1 MKKSLKILIIVASS
15 IVALLI
21 IIAVTISPIV
31 KNYVEKHSREL
42 VGRTM
47 KMDKL
52 SINIFTGG
60 VKIENFVMYEDN
72 DTGKFVTFNLFKTN
86 MRLLPLLS
94 SKFIIQRILLSGAEV
109 KVSQRGDTF
118 NFDDIIAHFAAD
130 STATP
135 KSDDTPSKWEIGI
148 YNIAIDNSSILY
160 KDLIVGSD
168 WGLNHMNLKIPG
180 VYFSGKS
187 TEVGLN
193 LDFTS
198 GGALRTDL
206 KYDIEK
212 KSYNLKLALTNFSM
226 EGLLPYLQQSMNVNK
241 IAGSLDTEVTVVGNT
256 DHVMDFDLN
265 GEAKLHQLLIEDH
278 KGRKVI
284 AVAEAQATMENFNI
298 SKENFLFNKINVD
311 NVSTDFEVYKD
322 GQNNFSD
329 LMKSS
334 PEAPPADSTT
344 TTTTSNNM
352 HIVIGELSVVNS
364 QVTYTDHSLV
374 KPFTYKVSDISLTAF
389 NVNPGAH
396 NNAINISATMQNQ
409 GTAKI
414 KWIGDLTGIANHNIR
429 ISLANIDLTQF
440 SPYSLQYFGYP
451 IHDGN
456 LNFTSQNIITNNIL
470 NGTNKLNIYKCEL
483 AKKDKQIK
491 PEYSVPLRVGLYILK
506 DKHDRIDLDLPIKGN
521 VDSPEFSYKKIII
534 KTLVN
539 VLVKV
544 AAAPVSFLADAMGLS
559 GDKLQHI
566 AINSMQRQFDSE
578 QYAKLHELA
587 EIIKT
592 KPEMTL
598 SLHQE
603 LNYTDALASYALAN
617 LKMALYL
624 KNNPDK
630 QEKIEL
636 VDIDAM
642 MNTDTKSKELIAYA
656 DTLLI
661 AKGLPISGNIQSKAL
676 ALFSQN
682 AEQQIS
688 ESMIARNTLLYSH
701 MTTKLELPE
710 KAFTIT
716 SQPLDSMKLY
726 KGKNQYTVGMNMS
739 AEQLNNEKS
748 E

>member
-15 IVALLI
+15 IVTLLI
-21 IIAVTISPIV
+21 ITAVSISPIV

-60 VKIENFVMYEDN
+60 VKIENFVIYEQN
-72 DTGKFVTFNLFKTN
+72 DTGKFVAFDMFKTKI
-86 MRLLPLLS
+86 RLLPLLS
-94 SKFIIQRILLSGAEV
+94 SKCIIQRIQLSGAEV
-109 KVSQRGDTF
+109 KISQRGDTF

-130 STATP
+130 STASP
-135 KSDDTPSKWEIGI
+135 ESDDTPTQWEIGI
-148 YNIAIDNSSILY
+148 YNIAIDSSAILY

-168 WGLNHMNLKIPG
+168 WDINHMNLKIPG

-187 TEVGLN
+187 TDVGLN
-193 LDFTS
+193 LNFTS

-212 KSYNLKLALTNFSM
+212 KSYNLKLSLTNFSM
-226 EGLLPYLQQSMNVNK
+226 EGLLPYLQQSMNINK
-241 IAGSLDTEVTVVGNT
+241 IAGALDTEITVVGNT

-265 GEAKLHQLLIEDH
+265 GEAKLHNLLIEDNQ
-278 KGRKVI
+278 GRKVI
-284 AVAEAQATMENFNI
+284 AVAGAQAMVENFNI
-298 SKENFLFNKINVD
+298 SKENFLFNKISAD

-322 GQNNFSD
+322 GKNNFSD
-329 LMKSS
+329 LMKSG
-334 PEAPPADSTT
+334 PEQAPTDSTT
-344 TTTTSNNM
+344 AADNSMN
-352 HIVIGELSVVNS
+352 ILIGELSVANS
-364 QVTYTDHSLV
+364 QITYTDLTLI
-374 KPFTYKVSDISLTAF
+374 KPFTYKVSDISLTAV
-389 NVNPGAH
+389 NVNPAAH
-396 NNAINISATMQNQ
+396 NNTIDISATMQNQ

-414 KWIGDLTGIANHNIR
+414 KWTGNLTGTTNHNIR
-429 ISLANIDLTQF
+429 IILANIDLTQF

-451 IHDGN
+451 IHDGT
-456 LNFTSQNIITNNIL
+456 LNFTSQNIIINSML

-483 AKKDKQIK
+483 AKKDKQVK

-506 DKHDRIDLDLPIKGN
+506 DKRERIDLDLPIKGN
-521 VDSPEFSYKKIII
+521 VNSPEFSYKKIVI
-534 KTLVN
+534 KALVN

-544 AAAPVSFLADAMGLS
+544 AAAPVSFLANAMGLG
-559 GDKLQHI
+559 GDKLQSI
-566 AINSMQRQFDSE
+566 AINSMQHQFDSE

-587 EIIKT
+587 VIIKT

-598 SLHQE
+598 TLHQE
-603 LNYTDALASYALAN
+603 LNYTDALADYSLAN

-636 VDIDAM
+636 IDIDAM
-642 MNTDTKSKELIAYA
+642 MNTDTKSQELIAYA

-661 AKGLPISGNIQSKAL
+661 TKGLPISGNIQSKAV

-682 AEQQIS
+682 AEQQIA
-688 ESMIARNTLLYSH
+688 EGMMARNTLLYSH
-701 MTTKLELPE
+701 MTTKLGLPE

-726 KGKNQYTVGMNMS
+726 KGKSQYTVGMNMG
-739 AEQLNNEKS
+739 AEVVNLEKTQ
-748 E
+748 